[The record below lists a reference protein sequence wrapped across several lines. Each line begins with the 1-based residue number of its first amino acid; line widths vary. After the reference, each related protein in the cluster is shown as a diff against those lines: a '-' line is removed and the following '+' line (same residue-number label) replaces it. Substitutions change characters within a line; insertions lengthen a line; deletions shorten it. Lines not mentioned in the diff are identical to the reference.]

1 MKILIVEDEYAIRSF
16 ITLNFKRESSFG
28 ASNDT
33 FEVFEAASGEEAL
46 KIFEENQDI
55 KLVLLDVM
63 LPGID
68 GFEVL
73 KYLRSKNEGIGI
85 IMLTARTHEQDK
97 VMGLEYGADDYISK
111 PFSPAE
117 LIARVRSLVRRLSLA
132 NQDVQEN
139 IITSGIFKIDIDDR
153 KFFKHKDEIELT
165 PKEFDI
171 LELFMKNKGK
181 SLSRDHI
188 LNEIWGKNY
197 FGDLK
202 VVDVNMRRIR
212 KKIEQDPANPSYL
225 KTVWGYGYRWEED
238 EK

>member
-28 ASNDT
+28 SANDS

-46 KIFEENQDI
+46 KVFEENQDI

-85 IMLTARTHEQDK
+85 IMLTARTQEQDK

-212 KKIEQDPANPSYL
+212 KKIEEDPANPSYL

-238 EK
+238 EQ

>member
-16 ITLNFKRESSFG
+16 ITLNFKKEG
-28 ASNDT
+28 L
-33 FEVFEAASGEEAL
+33 EVFEAASGEEAI
-46 KIFEENQDI
+46 KIYDENEDI

-73 KYLRSKNEGIGI
+73 KYIREKSEGIGI

-117 LIARVRSLVRRLSLA
+117 LIARVRSLIRRLSLA
-132 NQDVQEN
+132 NSDEQTSY
-139 IITSGIFKIDIDDR
+139 ITSGIFKIDVEDR
-153 KFFKHKDEIELT
+153 KFYKGKDEIELT
-165 PKEFDI
+165 PKEFEI

-181 SLSRDHI
+181 SLSRDQI
-188 LNEIWGKNY
+188 LNQIWGKNY

-212 KKIEQDPANPSYL
+212 KKIEKDPANPNYL
-225 KTVWGYGYRWEED
+225 KTVWGFGYRWEED
-238 EK
+238 EE

>member
-16 ITLNFKRESSFG
+16 ITLNFKREGSL
-28 ASNDT
+28 ASKNDSVQ
-33 FEVFEAASGEEAL
+33 VFEAGSGEEAL
-46 KIFEENQDI
+46 KIFEENTDI

-73 KYLRSKNEGIGI
+73 KQIREKSEGIGI

-117 LIARVRSLVRRLSLA
+117 LIARVRSLIRRLALSGNE
-132 NQDVQEN
+132 NQDNVLY
-139 IITSGIFKIDIDDR
+139 SGEFKIDLDDR
-153 KFFKHKDEIELT
+153 KFFKGKEDIELT
-165 PKEFDI
+165 PKEFEI
-171 LELFMKNKGK
+171 LELFIKNKGK

-202 VVDVNMRRIR
+202 VVDVNIRRIR
-212 KKIEQDPANPSYL
+212 KKIEKDPANPVFL
-225 KTVWGYGYRWEED
+225 KTVWGFGYRWEED
-238 EK
+238 EE

>member
-16 ITLNFKRESSFG
+16 ITLNFKREGSFG
-28 ASNDT
+28 SKNDT
-33 FEVFEAASGEEAL
+33 FEVFEADSGEEAL

-73 KYLRSKNEGIGI
+73 KYLRSKSNGIGI

-117 LIARVRSLVRRLSLA
+117 LIARVRSLIRRLSLA
-132 NQDVQEN
+132 NPEVQED
-139 IITSGIFKIDIDDR
+139 IIISGNFKIDLDDR

-165 PKEFDI
+165 PKEFEI

-238 EK
+238 GI